1 MTKHFKRRKIVSD
14 NRFGLMLLLLV
25 TCILNTQMLFANPV
39 FKCQW
44 SPPDSTEILKEQWKY
59 CGDSYLMDLVCLDS
73 IGHGMLTHP
82 LIIQA
87 KQFYGL
93 RDIEGKEHEPQ
104 VIMFFHE
111 TGNTKIYNDE
121 AAWCSVFMGYCAK
134 QKGYQYSKY
143 MNARSWLSVGDSTN
157 HPEPGDIV
165 VFWREKK
172 ESWKGHVSIYL
183 GKSTS
188 TNEIY
193 CLGGNQNDEV
203 CIQTYPAENV
213 LGFRRIKPMELISG
227 K

>member
-1 MTKHFKRRKIVSD
+1 MTKYGRKEKSEGSERFKWK
-14 NRFGLMLLLLV
+14 LLLLV
-25 TCILNTQMLFANPV
+25 TCLLNIQTLFATTEL
-39 FKCQW
+39 KYKL
-44 SPPDSTEILKEQWKY
+44 SPPDSTEILREQWKY
-59 CGDSYLMDLVCLDS
+59 CGDTYLMDLVCLDS

-82 LIIQA
+82 LIAQA
-87 KQFYGL
+87 KQFYGV
-93 RDIEGKEHEPQ
+93 RDIEGKENEPQ

-111 TGNTKIYNDE
+111 TGNTKVNSDE

-143 MNARSWLSVGDSTN
+143 MNARSWLNVGDSIGQ
-157 HPEPGDIV
+157 PEPGDIV
-165 VFWREKK
+165 IFWREKK

-183 GKSTS
+183 GKSAS

-203 CIQTYPAENV
+203 CIQTYPVENV